1 MVIDQARKIG
11 SLIFDQTCKIFLD
24 AVCIWWFL
32 GESITLRDL
41 TLFLSSEFLNG
52 IFGMLIDINE

>member
-41 TLFLSSEFLNG
+41 TLFFKWN
-52 IFGMLIDINE
+52 IKDAN